1 LTKGLFGFAVF
12 AFIAAGVASSRP
24 EASRVQEPSSHPPAA
39 SPKYGPLISQYCGGC
54 HNERTKAG
62 ELVLTNL
69 DTTNIAAGADV
80 WERVLRKLRAGAM
93 PPQGSR
99 RPDQATYDGLVNWL
113 ETELDRSAAAHP
125 NPGRPLLHRLNRTE
139 YANAVRDLLAL
150 EDVDVESLLPADDA
164 SFGFDNIADV
174 LGVPSLLLERYL
186 DAAGKISAVAVGDPE
201 IGPASTLYRVRQ
213 DISQDQHIEGLPL
226 GTVGGTLVRYT
237 FPLDAEYTFTVKLF
251 RTHHGVVRGLEHPNQ
266 LEITVDGERI
276 HTAQVGGDAD
286 LAALYENEALASDAI
301 DPRTK
306 VRVKV
311 KAGQRTVT
319 AAFVEKPPT
328 QDTRP
333 LQPFVRGSDTRDHLG
348 RPHVDM
354 LAIAGPFNAT
364 GPGDTQSRRRIFS
377 CRPAAGASDTA
388 CATQI
393 VTTLARRAYRG
404 PIGDTDRRR
413 LMTFYEEGRRKG
425 GFERGIEMALRRI
438 LASPKFVFRLEAEP
452 ATVAAGTVYR
462 ISDVEL
468 ASRLSF
474 FLWSSIPDDVLLKA
488 AAQGT
493 LSRPAMLSQQVK
505 RMLADPKSAA
515 LIDNFA
521 GQWLQLRNLKNIVPN
536 NDDFP
541 DFDDNLRQAF
551 RRETELL
558 FDSVIREDRS
568 VLDLLTADYTF
579 VNDRLAKH
587 YGIPNIYGTQFRRV
601 PVASEVR
608 RGILGQGSIL
618 LLTSHAERTSPV
630 LRGKWVLDN
639 LLGIPP
645 PAPPA
650 DVPKLEEQA
659 VANKPRSV
667 REQMESHRANPTC
680 ASCHKLMDPIGFAME
695 NFDAVGAWRTT
706 DSGSPVDTS
715 GMLLDGS
722 KVDGLVTLRQ
732 ALVRRP
738 EVLVGT
744 MTEKLLTYG
753 LGRGLASSDMPAV
766 RRIVSDAGR
775 NNYKFSSLVEGI
787 VSSPAFQMRIKPLAG
802 AEPPLKTASR

>member
-1 LTKGLFGFAVF
+1 LIKGFFGFAVF

-24 EASRVQEPSSHPPAA
+24 EAARKQEPSSHPPVA
-39 SPKYGPLISQYCGGC
+39 SPKYGPLITQYCGGC

-62 ELVLTNL
+62 DLVLTNI

-113 ETELDRSAAAHP
+113 QTELDRGAAVHL

-139 YANAVRDLLAL
+139 YANAIRDLLAL
-150 EDVDVESLLPADDA
+150 ENVDVESLLPADDA

-186 DAAGKISAVAVGDPE
+186 DAAGKISSIAVGDPE

-226 GTVGGTLVRYT
+226 GTVGGTLVHYT

-266 LEITVDGERI
+266 LEIAVDGERI

-311 KAGQRTVT
+311 KAGQHTVT

-377 CRPAAGASDTA
+377 CRPAAGASDTV

-404 PIGDTDRRR
+404 PVGDSDRRR
-413 LMTFYEEGRRKG
+413 LMAFYEEGRRKG

-452 ATVAAGTVYR
+452 PNVVAGAAYR
-462 ISDVEL
+462 ISDLEL

-474 FLWSSIPDDVLLKA
+474 FLWSSIPDDELLKV

-493 LSRPAMLSQQVK
+493 LSRPAVLNQQLK

-515 LIDNFA
+515 LVDNFA

-536 NDDFP
+536 SDDFP

-568 VLDLLTADYTF
+568 VLDLLAADYTF
-579 VNDRLAKH
+579 VNDRLARH

-601 PVASEVR
+601 PVASDVR

-650 DVPKLEEQA
+650 DVPKLEEQV

-695 NFDAVGAWRTT
+695 NFDAVGAWRIT
-706 DSGSPVDTS
+706 DSGLPLDTS
-715 GMLLDGS
+715 GTLLDGT
-722 KVDGLVTLRQ
+722 KIDGLVALRQ
-732 ALVRRP
+732 ALLRRP

-753 LGRGLASSDMPAV
+753 LGRGLSASDMPAV

-775 NNYKFSSLVEGI
+775 ANYKFSALIEGI
-787 VSSPAFQMRIKPLAG
+787 VSNPAFQMRLKPLAG
-802 AEPPLKTASR
+802 SEPPLKTASR